1 MRTYLLR
8 RLFLMVPVVL
18 GVTVVVFCIIHL
30 APGDPVLLLVGER
43 APPEVYERVRHAW
56 GLDRPLPVQY
66 LAFLGNILRGDLG
79 MSIQMRRPVLDL
91 LVRAVPVTIELGL
104 SAIALSVLVGVVVGV
119 ISAVRSGRAADQV
132 AMVGALLGVSIPEF
146 WMGQLFMLLF
156 AVRLQWLPAS
166 GYGGPSYLILP
177 MLALG
182 LAGSALIARTTR
194 SAMLDV
200 IRQDFVRTA
209 RAKGLAERVVI
220 YKHALRNA
228 LLPVVTL
235 LGLELGYMLAG
246 SVVLEE
252 VFSRPGMGRLMVK
265 AILARDYPVVQGCL
279 LVLAIS
285 VAVANLV
292 ADLCYVMLDPRI
304 RLQ

>member
-1 MRTYLLR
+1 VRTYLLR

-146 WMGQLFMLLF
+146 WMGQLLMLLF

>member
-1 MRTYLLR
+1 
-8 RLFLMVPVVL
+8 MVPVVL

-146 WMGQLFMLLF
+146 WMGQLLMLLF